1 MKKFVV
7 LLGLFVLLFVTGC
20 GNNVSELNINNT
32 KKIIESH
39 LKDMKDVE
47 DDTLTDV
54 YGLDLSLM
62 DEHVIKLN
70 DDGDLYAIIKTSK
83 KSDVKN
89 DMQDYFEKIKKFN
102 ENYSPERLE
111 ILDNR
116 VEKEIGDYLIY
127 IVAEKADD
135 IYKEI
140 VNSLKKRRGFKP
152 LSLLFCE
159 CIFFTMS

>member
-20 GNNVSELNINNT
+20 GNNVSELNIDNT

-83 KSDVKN
+83 KSGVKN

-140 VNSLKKRRGFKP
+140 VNSL
-152 LSLLFCE
+152 
-159 CIFFTMS
+159 

>member
-7 LLGLFVLLFVTGC
+7 LLGLFILLFVTGC
-20 GNNVSELNINNT
+20 GNNVSELNIDNT
-32 KKIIESH
+32 KKTIESH

-70 DDGDLYAIIKTSK
+70 GDGDLYAIIKTSK
-83 KSDVKN
+83 KSNVKN

-140 VNSLKKRRGFKP
+140 VNSL
-152 LSLLFCE
+152 
-159 CIFFTMS
+159 